1 MNLKGVLVLLAFIFL
16 VFSGAAAQSVQ
27 LPDTAA
33 GRVAS
38 EYIKVFNNGTEQDVL
53 KFFSDNASDA
63 AKKRRTDDERL
74 QAYRRMHGDLGRLT
88 VHSVLKATE
97 TEVSIQAESENGQ
110 WVTIDFLLEPDPPHK
125 LDGIR
130 IERSEAPAPQAP
142 GGGGQPAVSDED
154 LGRRLDEF
162 INRVEAFGFTGGVL
176 VARRGAVVLEK
187 GFGLAD
193 RARAVPFTPKTV
205 FDIGSNTKDFT
216 KMAILQLAEQGK
228 LRLDDPITKY
238 FDGVPPDKA
247 AITVEQVMAH
257 TAGFGLYSGPDG
269 EVISRDEFLKRLF
282 KAPLAAAP
290 GKEENYSNPGYSLL
304 AAIIEKV
311 TGESYERYVSEHIFK
326 PSGMDDTGYALPRWP
341 ADRIAH
347 SYLDDQDHGSTL
359 DYPHTQDGPY
369 WNLRGNGG
377 TLSTLGDMYK
387 FHLALEGE
395 KLLSAASKAKL
406 FPQDKPLSLVGGDG
420 VHFFAYHREP
430 VAGVAIFIASTEA
443 GWRAM
448 DLERALSALIN
459 GREVA
464 MPPQVTKLGGGAL
477 AKFAGTYTLPAG
489 ARITVGLKNDRLAF
503 TADGQEAVS
512 LLAGAGPEAAE
523 AIDKFNTRARSL
535 VESSTKGDFTA
546 VYEAFGRSMPL
557 DQVKEQEE
565 ALWKQREEKFGK
577 FKGITMVGTVVG
589 QRPKGI
595 KTTMGP
601 GQARTTIKLEF
612 ARGAVFNVF
621 NWGEE
626 GLMGIRALTAAP
638 AQQFL
643 PQSATTFASYDL
655 ASGNGTQIEFELDPA
670 GKIKGLSFTAGDKRI
685 MAARAE

>member
-1 MNLKGVLVLLAFIFL
+1 MNLKSVIVLLAFVSL
-16 VFSGAAAQSVQ
+16 LFSGAAAQTVQ
-27 LPDTAA
+27 WPDTAA
-33 GRVAS
+33 GRIAS
-38 EYIKVFNNGTEQDVL
+38 EYIKVFNSGTEQDVL
-53 KFFSDNASDA
+53 KFFGDNASDA

-74 QAYRRMHGDLGRLT
+74 QAFRRMHGDLGRL
-88 VHSVLKATE
+88 SVDSILKSGE
-97 TEVSIQAESENGQ
+97 FEISILAQSENGQ
-110 WVTIDFLLEPDPPHK
+110 WVTIDFLLEPNPPHK

-130 IERSEAPAPQAP
+130 IERSEAPAAKVP
-142 GGGGQPAVSDED
+142 GGGQPVLSDEE

-162 INRVEAFGFTGGVL
+162 ITRVEAFGFTGGVL

-187 GFGLAD
+187 GCGSAD
-193 RARAVPFTPKTV
+193 RARAIPFTPQTV

-238 FDGVPPDKA
+238 FDNVPPDKA
-247 AITVEQVMAH
+247 AIMVEQVMVH
-257 TAGFGLYSGPDG
+257 TAGFSLYSGQDG
-269 EVISRDEFLKRLF
+269 EVVSHDEFLKRLF
-282 KAPLAAAP
+282 KAPLLAAP

-311 TGESYERYVSEHIFK
+311 TGVPYEQYISEHIFK
-326 PSGMDDTGYALPRWP
+326 PSGMDDTGYALPKWP

-395 KLLSAASKAKL
+395 KILSASSKPKL
-406 FPQDKPLSLVGGDG
+406 FPQDRPLSLVGGDG
-420 VHFFAYHREP
+420 VHFFVYHREP
-430 VAGVAIFIASTEA
+430 AAGVAFFIASTEA

-448 DLERALSALIN
+448 DLERALSAIIN

-464 MPPQVTKLGGGAL
+464 MPPRVTRAGGEAP
-477 AKFAGTYTLPAG
+477 AKFAGNYALPSG
-489 ARITVGLKNDRLAF
+489 AKIVVGLKKDRLVVAG
-503 TADGQEAVS
+503 DGQEAVS

-523 AIDKFNTRARSL
+523 TIDKFNARARSM
-535 VESSTKGDFTA
+535 VESSARGDYA
-546 VYEAFGRSMPL
+546 AIYEAFGKSMPL
-557 DQVKEQEE
+557 EEVKEQEE
-565 ALWKQREEKFGK
+565 ALWKQRKEKFGE
-577 FKGITMVGTVVG
+577 FKGVTVVGTVLG
-589 QRPKGI
+589 QRPRGI
-595 KTTMGP
+595 KTTMSP
-601 GQARTTIKLEF
+601 GQARTTIKIEF
-612 ARGAVFNVF
+612 ERGAVFNVF

-638 AQQFL
+638 ARLFL

-655 ASGNGTQIEFELDPA
+655 ASGNGTQIGFELDPS
-670 GKIKGLSFTAGDKRI
+670 GKVKGLIITAGEKRI
-685 MAARAE
+685 TAARIE

>member
-1 MNLKGVLVLLAFIFL
+1 MNLKGVIVLLPFVSL
-16 VFSGAAAQSVQ
+16 VFSGVAAQTAQ
-27 LPDTAA
+27 WPDTPA

-38 EYIKVFNNGTEQDVL
+38 EYIKVFNSGTEQDVL

-74 QAYRRMHGDLGRLT
+74 QAFRRMHGDLGRLT
-88 VHSVLKATE
+88 FDSILKSGESGISVLA
-97 TEVSIQAESENGQ
+97 QSENGQ

-130 IERSEAPAPQAP
+130 IERTEAPAPKVP
-142 GGGGQPAVSDED
+142 GGGQPVLSDAD

-162 INRVEAFGFTGGVL
+162 ITRVEAFGFAGGVL

-187 GFGLAD
+187 GYGLAD

-238 FDGVPPDKA
+238 FDNVPPDKV

-269 EVISRDEFLKRLF
+269 EVVPRDEFLERLF
-282 KAPLAAAP
+282 KTPLVAAP

-311 TGESYERYVSEHIFK
+311 TGGPYERYISERIFK
-326 PSGMDDTGYALPRWP
+326 PSGMDDTGYALPKWP
-341 ADRIAH
+341 AKRIAH
-347 SYLDDQDHGSTL
+347 SYVDDQDHGSTL
-359 DYPHTQDGPY
+359 DYPHAQDGPY

-377 TLSTLGDMYK
+377 TLSTLGDMFK

-395 KLLSAASKAKL
+395 KLLSTASKAKL
-406 FPQDKPLSLVGGDG
+406 FPQDRPLSLVGGDG
-420 VHFFAYHREP
+420 VHFFVYHREP
-430 VAGVAIFIASTEA
+430 AAGVAVFIASTEA

-448 DLERALSALIN
+448 DLERAVTAIIN

-464 MPPQVTKLGGGAL
+464 TPPQVTKAGGEAL
-477 AKFAGTYTLPAG
+477 AKFAGTYTLPSG
-489 ARITVGLKNDRLAF
+489 ARIMVSLKKDRLAV
-503 TADGQEAVS
+503 AGDGQGAVS
-512 LLAGAGPEAAE
+512 LLAGAGPETAE
-523 AIDKFNTRARSL
+523 TIEKFNARACSI
-535 VESSTKGDFTA
+535 VESSAKGDYA
-546 VYEAFGRSMPL
+546 PIYEAFGKSMPL
-557 DQVKEQEE
+557 DEVKQQEE
-565 ALWKQREEKFGK
+565 SLWKQRKEEFGNL
-577 FKGITMVGTVVG
+577 KGVTVVGTVLG

-595 KTTMGP
+595 KTTMSP
-601 GQARTTIKLEF
+601 GEARTTIKLSFE
-612 ARGAVFNVF
+612 RGEVFNVF

-626 GLMGIRALTAAP
+626 GLMGIRTLTAAP
-638 AQQFL
+638 AQLFL

-655 ASGNGTQIEFELDPA
+655 ASGNGTQIGFELDPS
-670 GKIKGLSFTAGDKRI
+670 GKVKGLSVVSGEKRI
-685 MAARAE
+685 IAERTE

>member
-1 MNLKGVLVLLAFIFL
+1 M
-16 VFSGAAAQSVQ
+16 
-27 LPDTAA
+27 
-33 GRVAS
+33 
-38 EYIKVFNNGTEQDVL
+38 
-53 KFFSDNASDA
+53 
-63 AKKRRTDDERL
+63 
-74 QAYRRMHGDLGRLT
+74 
-88 VHSVLKATE
+88 
-97 TEVSIQAESENGQ
+97 
-110 WVTIDFLLEPDPPHK
+110 IDFLLEPDPPHK

-130 IERSEAPAPQAP
+130 IERSEAPAPKVP
-142 GGGGQPAVSDED
+142 GGGQPVVSDGE

-162 INRVEAFGFTGGVL
+162 ITRVEAFGFTGGVL

-187 GFGLAD
+187 GYGSAD
-193 RARAVPFTPKTV
+193 RARAIPFTPKTV

-228 LRLDDPITKY
+228 LRLDDPITKH
-238 FDGVPPDKA
+238 FDDVPPDKA

-257 TAGFGLYSGPDG
+257 TAGFGLYSGLDE
-269 EVISRDEFLKRLF
+269 EVVSREDFLKRLF
-282 KAPLAAAP
+282 KAPLTAAP

-311 TGESYERYVSEHIFK
+311 TGGPYERYISEHIFK
-326 PSGMDDTGYALPRWP
+326 PSGMDETGYAFPKWP
-341 ADRIAH
+341 AERIAH

-359 DYPHTQDGPY
+359 DYPHAQDGPY

-395 KLLSAASKAKL
+395 KLLGAAAKAKL

-420 VHFFAYHREP
+420 VHFFVYHREP
-430 VAGVAIFIASTEA
+430 AAGVAVFIASTEA

-448 DLERALSALIN
+448 DLERALSDIIN

-464 MPPQVTKLGGGAL
+464 VPSGVMKLGSETL
-477 AKFAGTYTLPAG
+477 AKFAGTYTLPSG
-489 ARITVGLKNDRLAF
+489 ARIVVGLKNDRLAV

-523 AIDKFNTRARSL
+523 AIDKLNARARSM
-535 VESSTKGDFTA
+535 VESSAKGDYA
-546 VYEAFGRSMPL
+546 AIYEAFGGSMPL
-557 DQVKEQEE
+557 EQVKEQEE

-577 FKGITMVGTVVG
+577 FEGVTVVG
-589 QRPKGI
+589 TILSQRPKGI

-601 GQARTTIKLEF
+601 GQGRTAVKIEF
-612 ARGAVFNVF
+612 ERGAVFNVF

-638 AQQFL
+638 AQLFL
-643 PQSATTFASYDL
+643 PQSATTFVSYDL
-655 ASGNGTQIEFELDPA
+655 GSGNGTQIEFELDPS
-670 GKIKGLSFTAGDKRI
+670 GKVRGLSITAGEKRI
-685 MAARAE
+685 TAARAE